1 MTAYEALLCETRPEV
16 IETDKQYEAVTT
28 RLAELVRKG
37 RHRTG
42 DEARLM
48 RLLAVLVEDYD
59 RRHALP
65 PAASTPAER
74 LKYLLETAGRAPA
87 DLLAVFGQRSH
98 VHEALNGK
106 RPISAAQARKLARM
120 FRVQPGV
127 FIQHRPTYAAWLSVS
142 N

>member
-16 IETDKQYEAVTT
+16 IETERQYNALTA

-37 RHRTG
+37 PCRTA

-59 RRHALP
+59 RRHTLP
-65 PAASTPAER
+65 PAESTPAER
-74 LKYLLETAGRAPA
+74 LQYLLETSGRTPA
-87 DLLAVFGQRSH
+87 DLLGVFGQRSH

-106 RPISAAQARKLARM
+106 RPISAEHARKLARM
-120 FRVQPGV
+120 FSVQPGF
-127 FIQHRPTYAAWLSVS
+127 FI
-142 N
+142 